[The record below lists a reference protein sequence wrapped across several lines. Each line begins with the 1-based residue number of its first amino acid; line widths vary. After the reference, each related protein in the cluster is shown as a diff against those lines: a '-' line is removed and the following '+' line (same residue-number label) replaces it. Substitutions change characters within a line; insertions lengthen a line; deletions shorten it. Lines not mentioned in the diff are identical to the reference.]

1 MPLLNFIPAPTWRDL
16 VDILFL
22 TLVAYQLYE
31 WFRETRAL
39 RVLIGLVALGG
50 IYSVAKLWGL
60 FLTTW
65 VFQILW
71 QVLLILLLILFQSE
85 IRQVLEKVS
94 PLRYLRSRRRDYGGT
109 FSANLARVVFE
120 LAAEKTGAL
129 VVLTRDDNPS
139 QLIHAGQKLMAIPD
153 PVLIKS
159 IFNHHSPSHDGAVII
174 TRDRLTHMGCVLPL
188 SESRDLREH
197 YGTRHRAALGLSE
210 VTDAVCLVVSEER
223 SEVASIVGGHITQ
236 WETPEALQAQLS
248 EWLGGPE
255 IKVPPIQR
263 FLEDFF
269 IKNWKRKLAAFALV
283 ATCWLVLA
291 NHQEETVLFKA
302 SIGYSNP
309 PAGLLV
315 SQDSTDKIDLALSG
329 RQNQIK
335 SIRRQDVRVNVAL
348 NNLTAGRHQ
357 ITLSGRNIHLPS
369 GIRIKRITPRKIDVI
384 LHSART
390 EADPLSSPAAPLQ
403 AEDVKQKTDVRGQK
417 TEDGGQKTDDGKQK
431 TEEGG
436 QKTEDG

>member
-1 MPLLNFIPAPTWRDL
+1 MPLLNFIPTPTWRDL

-22 TLVAYQLYE
+22 TLVAYQLYQ

-39 RVLIGLVALGG
+39 RVLIGLVVLGG

-94 PLRYLRSRRRDYGGT
+94 PLRYLRSRRRAYGGT
-109 FSANLARVVFE
+109 YAANLTGVLFD

-139 QLIHAGQKLMAIPD
+139 QLIHAGQKVMAIPD
-153 PVLIKS
+153 PMLIKS
-159 IFNHHSPSHDGAVII
+159 IFNHHAPAHDGAVII
-174 TRDRLTHMGCVLPL
+174 SQSRLTHMGCILPL
-188 SESRDLREH
+188 SDSQDLPEQ

-223 SEVASIVGGHITQ
+223 SEVASIVGGKIDIWNQ
-236 WETPEALQAQLS
+236 PEALQEQLK

-255 IKVPPIQR
+255 IQVPTVQR

-269 IKNWKRKLAAFALV
+269 IKNWKSKLVAFAIV
-283 ATCWLVLA
+283 STCWLVLA
-291 NHQEETVLFKA
+291 SHQEGDRKQMTENRN
-302 SIGYSNP
+302 G
-309 PAGLLV
+309 
-315 SQDSTDKIDLALSG
+315 
-329 RQNQIK
+329 K
-335 SIRRQDVRVNVAL
+335 SECTMRKKGKGTEN
-348 NNLTAGRHQ
+348 
-357 ITLSGRNIHLPS
+357 RN
-369 GIRIKRITPRKIDVI
+369 
-384 LHSART
+384 
-390 EADPLSSPAAPLQ
+390 
-403 AEDVKQKTDVRGQK
+403 AECGN
-417 TEDGGQKTDDGKQK
+417 
-431 TEEGG
+431 
-436 QKTEDG
+436 

>member
-1 MPLLNFIPAPTWRDL
+1 MPLLNFIPTPTWRDL

-94 PLRYLRSRRRDYGGT
+94 PLRYLRSRRRVLRGSIAKDLT
-109 FSANLARVVFE
+109 RVLFE

-129 VVLTRDDNPS
+129 VVLTRDDIPS
-139 QLIHAGQKLMAIPD
+139 DIIHAGQKIMALPD

-159 IFNHHSPSHDGAVII
+159 IFNHHAPAHDGAVII
-174 TRDRLTHMGCVLPL
+174 SQQIVTHMGCILPL
-188 SESRDLREH
+188 SEKEDLPER

-210 VTDAVCLVVSEER
+210 MTDAVCLVVSEER
-223 SEVASIVGGHITQ
+223 SEVASVEGGKITVWPQ
-236 WETPEALQAQLS
+236 PEPLQEKLR

-255 IKVPPIQR
+255 IQVPTIQR
-263 FLEDFF
+263 FFEDFF
-269 IKNWKRKLAAFALV
+269 TKNWKRKLAAFALV
-283 ATCWLVLA
+283 AAAWLFLA
-291 NHQEETVLFKA
+291 SQQEVEISFRAPVHFDNA
-302 SIGYSNP
+302 P
-309 PAGLLV
+309 VDMPAGRG
-315 SQDSTDKIDLALSG
+315 LATAVELRLSG
-329 RQNQIK
+329 RQSEIKGLDSKEVRVHVDLKGLAAGKHKIMLSGKNVDLPAGVKVKQIIPQNIEVEINRPDGKPESGNQIY
-335 SIRRQDVRVNVAL
+335 AP
-348 NNLTAGRHQ
+348 
-357 ITLSGRNIHLPS
+357 TL
-369 GIRIKRITPRKIDVI
+369 
-384 LHSART
+384 
-390 EADPLSSPAAPLQ
+390 EF
-403 AEDVKQKTDVRGQK
+403 E
-417 TEDGGQKTDDGKQK
+417 
-431 TEEGG
+431 
-436 QKTEDG
+436 

>member
-1 MPLLNFIPAPTWRDL
+1 MPLLNFIPTPTWLDL

-22 TLVAYQLYE
+22 TLVAYQLYQ

-39 RVLIGLVALGG
+39 RVLIGLVVLGG

-94 PLRYLRSRRRDYGGT
+94 PLRYLRSRRRAYGGT
-109 FSANLARVVFE
+109 FTADLARVVFE

-139 QLIHAGQKLMAIPD
+139 QLIHTGQKVMAIPD
-153 PVLIKS
+153 PLLIKS
-159 IFNHHSPSHDGAVII
+159 IFNHHAPAHDGAVII
-174 TRDRLTHMGCVLPL
+174 SQDRLTHMGCILPL
-188 SESRDLREH
+188 SESRDLPEQ

-223 SEVASIVGGHITQ
+223 SEVASIVGGKIALWNQ
-236 WETPEALQAQLS
+236 PEALQEQLK

-255 IKVPPIQR
+255 IQVPTIQH

-269 IKNWKRKLAAFALV
+269 IKNWKTKLAAFALV
-283 ATCWLVLA
+283 SICWLVLA
-291 NHQEETVLFKA
+291 SHQEVEVFFNA
-302 SIGYSNP
+302 SIRYTNLP
-309 PAGLLV
+309 MELLV
-315 SQDSTDKIDLALSG
+315 SKDSTRKVDLKLSG
-329 RQNQIK
+329 RQRQIK
-335 SIRRQDVRVNVAL
+335 SIGRQDVRVNVDL
-348 NNLTAGRHQ
+348 GNLTQGRHH
-357 ITLSGRNIHLPS
+357 ISLSGKNVYLPS
-369 GIRIKRITPRKIDVI
+369 GIHVDRITPQKIEVI
-384 LHSART
+384 LTR
-390 EADPLSSPAAPLQ
+390 
-403 AEDVKQKTDVRGQK
+403 VQK
-417 TEDGGQKTDDGKQK
+417 TEDRRQMTEDRKQK
-431 TEEGG
+431 TENR
-436 QKTEDG
+436 